1 MSGRR
6 GAGAGSPA
14 PTTSKLHVPDDLTE
28 LRALVDRY
36 LWHHQIDLGNGIIT
50 PGGDKSARK
59 LAALKLPPLQGKTVL
74 DVGACDGYFSF
85 AAERMG
91 AERVVA
97 LDSVVW
103 QKRSKDPFE
112 IARRRLQSNVEDVEL
127 EVLDISPET
136 VGMFD
141 VVLFLGVLYHM
152 RDPMAA
158 LEAVA
163 SVTKDLLVVETLA
176 DMTWSPRKA
185 VAFYPGNYLGGDH
198 SNWWGPNQAAAVAMI
213 EEFGFK
219 EVQIVRKATISHRLQ
234 MTARN
239 IASIAYSRRP
249 NAPARLPFGFIATDR
264 VVIHARR

>member
-1 MSGRR
+1 MSGEP
-6 GAGAGSPA
+6 GAEDDVDRTGSA
-14 PTTSKLHVPDDLTE
+14 IDVPSDPEE
-28 LRALVDRY
+28 LRRLVNS
-36 LWHHQIDLGNGIIT
+36 LVWHHQIDLGDGIRT
-50 PGGDKSARK
+50 PGRDKSAQK
-59 LAALKLPPLQGKTVL
+59 LAALELPLLRGKSVL
-74 DVGACDGYFSF
+74 DVGAWDGYFSF

-91 AERVVA
+91 AERMAA

-103 QKRSKDPFE
+103 QNLSKFPFE
-112 IARRRLQSNVEDVEL
+112 LARARLGSAVEDIEL

-163 SVTKDLLVVETLA
+163 SVTKELLVVETFI

-185 VAFYPGNYLGGDH
+185 VAFYPGTYLGGDH
-198 SNWWGPNQAAAVAMI
+198 SNWWGPNAAAAVAMV

-219 EVQIVRKATISHRLQ
+219 EVRIVKKSNPLRHLY

-239 IASIAYSRRP
+239 MAAIAHSRRP
-249 NAPARLPFGFIATDR
+249 GSPSRLPLGFVATDR
-264 VVIHARR
+264 LIIHARR

>member
-1 MSGRR
+1 MPSS
-6 GAGAGSPA
+6 AN
-14 PTTSKLHVPDDLTE
+14 TTASDIYVPDDPNE
-28 LRALVDRY
+28 LRELLSRY
-36 LWHHQIDLGNGIIT
+36 SWHHQIDLGNGVIT
-50 PGGDKSARK
+50 PGRDKSARK
-59 LAALKLPPLQGKTVL
+59 LASLELPPLAGKSVL
-74 DVGACDGYFSF
+74 DIGAWDGYFSF
-85 AAERMG
+85 SAERLG

-97 LDSVVW
+97 LDSVIWHNV
-103 QKRSKDPFE
+103 SKEPFE
-112 IARRRLQSNVEDVEL
+112 IARKRLRSSVEDVDL
-127 EVLDISPET
+127 EVLEISPET

-163 SVTKDLLVVETLA
+163 SVTKELLVLETFT
-176 DMTWSPRKA
+176 DMAWSPRKA
-185 VAFYPGNYLGGDH
+185 VAFYPGTYLGGDH
-198 SNWWGPNQAAAVAMI
+198 SNWWGPNPAATVAMV

-219 EVQIVRKATISHRLQ
+219 EVRIMQKPTLGRRLY

-249 NAPARLPFGFIATDR
+249 GSPSQLPLGFVATDR